1 MWPLIH
7 WKRQPSTQC
16 VCVCKRLSPFC
27 PFSTVLHHYF
37 LLCLQPHPDYEFQTN
52 LNRQISS
59 THSEP
64 QVHICQL
71 TNTFVQNTYLSVSLQ
86 SCDMARHDSVIEYVH
101 RWACVSVCVLRNITG
116 MLCGATVA
124 LSDLWEWKTSCKRR
138 CESVTSEVG
147 ASFLTRSFSW
157 KVLLAVLL
165 LHTRPAKVRTNV
177 IEVFKKEVGGVA
189 LLQHVVFLTMDGSPW
204 KCLMEG
210 GEIHNFFKNI
220 HSF

>member
-1 MWPLIH
+1 MSHKFTYVSSQMHTCRILIF
-7 WKRQPSTQC
+7 QF
-16 VCVCKRLSPFC
+16 LSKAVTWQDT
-27 PFSTVLHHYF
+27 TVW
-37 LLCLQPHPDYEFQTN
+37 
-52 LNRQISS
+52 SS
-59 THSEP
+59 MCTDER
-64 QVHICQL
+64 VG
-71 TNTFVQNTYLSVSLQ
+71 
-86 SCDMARHDSVIEYVH
+86 
-101 RWACVSVCVLRNITG
+101 VCVLRNLTG
-116 MLCGATVA
+116 MLCGETVA
-124 LSDLWEWKTSCKRR
+124 LSDLWEWKTTCKRR

-210 GEIHNFFKNI
+210 GEIHNFLKNI